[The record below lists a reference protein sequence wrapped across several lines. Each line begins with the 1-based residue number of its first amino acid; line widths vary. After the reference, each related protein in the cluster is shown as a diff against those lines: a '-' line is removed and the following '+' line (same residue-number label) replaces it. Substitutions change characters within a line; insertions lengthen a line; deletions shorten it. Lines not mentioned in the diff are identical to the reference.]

1 MQLKP
6 FGIDSPGPGDIVYCC
21 CVPCYNRDWT
31 IEFLCDYFAS
41 DITDEELD
49 SAVQDLPESTEPF
62 VLKQMIVE
70 KSKVN
75 NKIVYNHTQKML
87 ELSRSEFIQRYSDN
101 KEIYEAHKIK
111 LDHHNQFWKLL
122 KKEKLENGWVLINDD
137 FSANVP
143 VRSKH
148 MSQDDFLGFT
158 SYLLLC
164 SIVEFYIPKDQGF
177 HKYKKYVYHNGYEA
191 GHDGQIV
198 LASYNSIINNVIELA
213 STKNHEIKGVLLLS
227 DNCAQQFKCRH
238 TIFGLVSLSYKYN
251 LPILKTYGVAGHGK
265 SEVDSCG
272 GAAFKNIITRAI
284 EQGEHLRN
292 PDQYVNYLK
301 SKDAGVYK
309 DFYILSSDNY
319 KKLYDLKNDTPQGA
333 SGAIDNISKQ
343 QRFLIDA
350 SNIVKKN
357 NEYRLKIFSS
367 DVMNIDEMTTEQ
379 EIKIPTVFM
388 SKTRYD
394 YTESYFTN
402 YDHVTC
408 KDFENPKI

>member
-1 MQLKP
+1 M
-6 FGIDSPGPGDIVYCC
+6 
-21 CVPCYNRDWT
+21 
-31 IEFLCDYFAS
+31 
-41 DITDEELD
+41 
-49 SAVQDLPESTEPF
+49 
-62 VLKQMIVE
+62 
-70 KSKVN
+70 
-75 NKIVYNHTQKML
+75 
-87 ELSRSEFIQRYSDN
+87 
-101 KEIYEAHKIK
+101 
-111 LDHHNQFWKLL
+111 
-122 KKEKLENGWVLINDD
+122 
-137 FSANVP
+137 
-143 VRSKH
+143 
-148 MSQDDFLGFT
+148 
-158 SYLLLC
+158 
-164 SIVEFYIPKDQGF
+164 
-177 HKYKKYVYHNGYEA
+177 
-191 GHDGQIV
+191 
-198 LASYNSIINNVIELA
+198 
-213 STKNHEIKGVLLLS
+213 
-227 DNCAQQFKCRH
+227 
-238 TIFGLVSLSYKYN
+238 
-251 LPILKTYGVAGHGK
+251 
-265 SEVDSCG
+265 
-272 GAAFKNIITRAI
+272 
-284 EQGEHLRN
+284 
-292 PDQYVNYLK
+292 K